1 MREWRLK
8 LIFFFVVVFGLSII
22 ARLYFL
28 EVISGDYYRALAQGQ
43 QKTVKRIS
51 ERGRIFFKGGQILA
65 TNKKGK
71 YLFISPKEISD
82 KETTAKEISEIVG
95 LPEKEILKKTME
107 DNYFELIKK
116 RLTLD
121 EAEKLKKQK
130 LKGVYLGDTIFR
142 DYPQG
147 LFASQVVGFLNDA
160 GEGQYGV
167 EGYYDQSLKGEKK
180 IEGLKTPW
188 GQLTSLINN
197 NSNATDI
204 WLTIDYPIQ
213 FKAEELLKKAKDDFD
228 IRSGQIIV
236 IEPNTGKILALAN
249 FPNFDPNKYEEYA
262 LAKKTV
268 IFQNSA
274 IQKLFEPGSC
284 FKPITMAAAL
294 EEGKVTPETI
304 YEDKGVVWLNGR
316 PIYNFARKKW
326 GKRTMTEVLEKSI
339 NTGAIFA
346 ERKLGNEEFLKY
358 IKKFGILE
366 ATGIDLEGEVFSKN
380 RRLAKGRDIDFAT
393 ASFGQGIEMTP
404 IQLVRAFCA
413 IANGGKMVRPY
424 VAERF
429 SQNGKVFK
437 TKPLIEA
444 QEVISSKTAYQLT
457 KMLVSVVENG
467 FGKKAKIP
475 GYYVAGKTGTSQ
487 IPFSALGINRKGY
500 SNETWQSFIG
510 FAPAYDPKFLIL
522 VKLDNPKSR
531 SSEYSAVPIFHDL
544 ARYIIDYRQIP
555 PDYQL

>member
-8 LIFFFVVVFGLSII
+8 LIFFFVVVFGLLII

-28 EVISGDYYRALAQGQ
+28 EVINGDYYRALAQGQ
-43 QKTVKRIS
+43 QKTIKRMD

-65 TNKKGK
+65 TNKKGN

-82 KETTAKEISEIVG
+82 KEATAKVISKI
-95 LPEKEILKKTME
+95 LNIPEKEILKKTME

-121 EAEKLKKQK
+121 EAEKLKKQE
-130 LKGVYLGDTIFR
+130 LKGVHLGDAIFR

-147 LFASQVVGFLNDA
+147 TLASQVVGFLNDA
-160 GEGQYGV
+160 GEGQYGL
-167 EGYYDQSLKGEKK
+167 EGYYNQSLKGEKK

-213 FKAEELLKKAKDDFD
+213 FKAEELLKEAKDDFD

-262 LAKKTV
+262 LAKKIV

-294 EEGKVTPETI
+294 EEGKVTPETT

-366 ATGIDLEGEVFSKN
+366 PTGIDLEGEVFSKN
-380 RRLAKGRDIDFAT
+380 KRLVKGRDIDFAT

-487 IPFSALGINRKGY
+487 IPFSTLGVNRRGY

-544 ARYIIDYRQIP
+544 AK
-555 PDYQL
+555 

>member
-1 MREWRLK
+1 M
-8 LIFFFVVVFGLSII
+8 IFFFVVVFGLSII

-28 EVISGDYYRALAQGQ
+28 EVINGDYYRALAQGQ
-43 QKTVKRIS
+43 QKTIKRMD

-65 TNKKGK
+65 TNKKGN
-71 YLFISPKEISD
+71 YLFISPREISD
-82 KETTAKEISEIVG
+82 KEATAKKISEIVG

-121 EAEKLKKQK
+121 EAEKLKKQE
-130 LKGVYLGDTIFR
+130 LKGVHLGDAIFR

-147 LFASQVVGFLNDA
+147 TLASQVVGFLNDA
-160 GEGQYGV
+160 GEGQYGL
-167 EGYYDQSLKGEKK
+167 EGYYNQSLKGEKK

-213 FKAEELLKKAKDDFD
+213 FKAEELLKEAKDDFD

-262 LAKKTV
+262 LAKKIV

-294 EEGKVTPETI
+294 EEGKVTPETT

-366 ATGIDLEGEVFSKN
+366 PTGIDLEGEVFSKN
-380 RRLAKGRDIDFAT
+380 KRLVKGRDIDFAT

-424 VAERF
+424 VAEKF

-437 TKPLIEA
+437 TKPLVKA

-487 IPFSALGINRKGY
+487 IPFSTLGVNRRGY

-544 ARYIIDYRQIP
+544 AKYIIDYWQIP

>member
-1 MREWRLK
+1 M
-8 LIFFFVVVFGLSII
+8 IFFFVVVFGLLII

-28 EVISGDYYRALAQGQ
+28 EVINGDYYRALAQGQ

>member
-1 MREWRLK
+1 M
-8 LIFFFVVVFGLSII
+8 IFFFVVVFGLSII

-28 EVISGDYYRALAQGQ
+28 EVINGDYYRALAQGQ
-43 QKTVKRIS
+43 QKTIKRMD

-65 TNKKGK
+65 TNKKGN

-82 KETTAKEISEIVG
+82 KEATAKVISKI
-95 LPEKEILKKTME
+95 LNIPEKEILKKTME

-121 EAEKLKKQK
+121 EAEKLKKQE
-130 LKGVYLGDTIFR
+130 LKGVHLGDAIFR

-147 LFASQVVGFLNDA
+147 TLASQVVGFLNDA
-160 GEGQYGV
+160 GEGQYGL
-167 EGYYDQSLKGEKK
+167 EGYYNQSLKGEKK

-213 FKAEELLKKAKDDFD
+213 FKAEELLKEAKDDFD

-262 LAKKTV
+262 LAKKIV

-294 EEGKVTPETI
+294 EEGKVTPETT

-366 ATGIDLEGEVFSKN
+366 PTGIDLEGEVFSKN
-380 RRLAKGRDIDFAT
+380 KRLVKGRDIDFAT

-424 VAERF
+424 VAEKF

-437 TKPLIEA
+437 TKPLVKA

-487 IPFSALGINRKGY
+487 IPFSTLGVNRRGY

-544 ARYIIDYRQIP
+544 AKYIIDYWQIP

>member
-1 MREWRLK
+1 M
-8 LIFFFVVVFGLSII
+8 IFFLIVAFGLALI

-28 EVISGDYYRALAQGQ
+28 EVLNGGYYRALAQGQ
-43 QKTVKRIS
+43 QRTIKRVN
-51 ERGRIFFKGGQILA
+51 ERGRIFFKGGQVLA
-65 TNKKGK
+65 INKRGS

-82 KETTAKEISEIVG
+82 KEAAAKAISEIVN
-95 LPEKEILKKTME
+95 LPEEEILEKVMK
-107 DNYFELIKK
+107 DNYFELVKK
-116 RLTLD
+116 RLTP
-121 EAEKLKKQK
+121 EEVEKLKKQE
-130 LKGVYLGDTIFR
+130 LKGVHFGDAVFR
-142 DYPQG
+142 NYPQG
-147 LFASQVVGFLNDA
+147 TLASQVAGFLNEA
-160 GEGQYGV
+160 GEGQYGL
-167 EGYYDQSLKGEKK
+167 EGYYDQSLRGERKV
-180 IEGLKTPW
+180 EGLKAPW
-188 GQLTSLINN
+188 GQLTSLL
-197 NSNATDI
+197 NSGSKAADI

-213 FKAEELLKKAKDDFD
+213 FKAEELLKKAKEDFD

-236 IEPNTGKILALAN
+236 IEPNTGKILALAD
-249 FPNFDPNKYEEYA
+249 FPGFDPNKYKEYA

-274 IQKLFEPGSC
+274 IQKLFEPGST
-284 FKPITMAAAL
+284 FKPITMAGAL
-294 EEGKVTPETI
+294 EEGKITPDTV

-346 ERKLGNEEFLKY
+346 ERKLGDEEFLRYVKR
-358 IKKFGILE
+358 FGILE
-366 ATGIDLEGEVFSKN
+366 PTGIDLEGEVFSKN
-380 RRLAKGRDIDFAT
+380 RKLARGRDIDFAT

-413 IANGGKMVRPY
+413 IANGGKMVKPY

-437 TKPLIEA
+437 KKPLIEA
-444 QEVISSKTAYQLT
+444 EEVISSKTAYQLT

-467 FGKKAKIP
+467 FGKKARIP

-487 IPFSALGINRKGY
+487 ISFSALGINRKGY

-510 FAPAYDPKFLIL
+510 FAPAFDPKFLIL
-522 VKLDNPKSR
+522 VKLDSPKSR
-531 SSEYSAVPIFHDL
+531 SSEYSAAPIFHDL
-544 ARYIIDYRQIP
+544 AKYIIDYWEIP
-555 PDYQL
+555 PDH

>member
-1 MREWRLK
+1 

-28 EVISGDYYRALAQGQ
+28 EVINGDYYRALAQGQ
-43 QKTVKRIS
+43 QKTIKRMD

-65 TNKKGK
+65 TNKKGN

-82 KETTAKEISEIVG
+82 KEATAKVISKI
-95 LPEKEILKKTME
+95 LNIPEKEILKKTME

-121 EAEKLKKQK
+121 EAEKLKKQE
-130 LKGVYLGDTIFR
+130 LKGVHLGDAIFR

-147 LFASQVVGFLNDA
+147 TLASQVVGFLNDA
-160 GEGQYGV
+160 GEGQYGL
-167 EGYYDQSLKGEKK
+167 EGYYNQSLKGEKK

-213 FKAEELLKKAKDDFD
+213 FKAEELLKEAKDDFD

-262 LAKKTV
+262 LAKKIV

-294 EEGKVTPETI
+294 EEGKVTPETT

-366 ATGIDLEGEVFSKN
+366 PTGIDLEGEVFSKN
-380 RRLAKGRDIDFAT
+380 KRLVKGRDIDFAT

-424 VAERF
+424 VAEKF

-437 TKPLIEA
+437 TKPLVKA

-487 IPFSALGINRKGY
+487 IPFSTLGVNRRGY

-544 ARYIIDYRQIP
+544 AKYIIDYWQIP

>member
-1 MREWRLK
+1 M
-8 LIFFFVVVFGLSII
+8 IFFFVVVFGLSII

-487 IPFSALGINRKGY
+487 IPFSVLGINRSGY

>member
-1 MREWRLK
+1 M
-8 LIFFFVVVFGLSII
+8 IFFLVVAFGLALI
-22 ARLYFL
+22 ARLCFL
-28 EVISGDYYRALAQGQ
+28 EVLNGGYYRALAQGQ
-43 QKTVKRIS
+43 QRTIKRVN
-51 ERGRIFFKGGQILA
+51 ERGRIFFKGGQVLA
-65 TNKKGK
+65 INKRGN

-82 KETTAKEISEIVG
+82 KEETAKAISEIVN
-95 LPEKEILKKTME
+95 LPEEEVLEKVIK

-116 RLTLD
+116 RLTT
-121 EAEKLKKQK
+121 EEVEKLKKQK
-130 LKGVYLGDTIFR
+130 LKGVHFGDAVFR
-142 DYPQG
+142 NYPQG
-147 LFASQVVGFLNDA
+147 TLASQVVGFLNDA
-160 GEGQYGV
+160 GEGQYGL
-167 EGYYDQSLKGEKK
+167 EGYYDQSLRGKRKV
-180 IEGLKTPW
+180 EGLKVPW
-188 GQLTSLINN
+188 GQLTSLLNN
-197 NSNATDI
+197 GSEAADI

-213 FKAEELLKKAKDDFD
+213 FKAEELLKKAKENFD

-249 FPNFDPNKYEEYA
+249 FPGFDPNKYKEYA

-274 IQKLFEPGSC
+274 IQKLFEPGST
-284 FKPITMAAAL
+284 FKPITMAGAL
-294 EEGKVTPETI
+294 EEGKITPDTV

-346 ERKLGNEEFLKY
+346 ERKLGDEEFLRYVKR
-358 IKKFGILE
+358 FGILE
-366 ATGIDLEGEVFSKN
+366 PTGIDLEGEVFSKN
-380 RRLAKGRDIDFAT
+380 RKLAKGRDIDFAT

-413 IANGGKMVRPY
+413 IANGGKMVKPY
-424 VAERF
+424 VGERF

-437 TKPLIEA
+437 KKPLIEA
-444 QEVISSKTAYQLT
+444 EEVISSKTAYQLT

-475 GYYVAGKTGTSQ
+475 GYYIAGKTGTSQ
-487 IPFSALGINRKGY
+487 ISFSALGINRKGY

-510 FAPAYDPKFLIL
+510 FAPAFDPKFLIF

-531 SSEYSAVPIFHDL
+531 SSEYSAAPIFHDL
-544 ARYIIDYRQIP
+544 AKYIIDYWEIP
-555 PDYQL
+555 PDH

>member
-1 MREWRLK
+1 M
-8 LIFFFVVVFGLSII
+8 IFFFIVVFGLSII

-28 EVISGDYYRALAQGQ
+28 EVINGDYYRALAQGQ
-43 QKTVKRIS
+43 QKTIKRMD

-65 TNKKGK
+65 TNKKGN
-71 YLFISPKEISD
+71 YLFISPREISD
-82 KETTAKEISEIVG
+82 KEATAKKISEIVG
-95 LPEKEILKKTME
+95 LPEKEILKKAME

-121 EAEKLKKQK
+121 EAEELKKQE
-130 LKGVYLGDTIFR
+130 LKGVHLGDAIFR

-147 LFASQVVGFLNDA
+147 PFASQVVGFLNDA
-160 GEGQYGV
+160 GEGQYGL
-167 EGYYDQSLKGEKK
+167 EGYYNQSLKGEKK

-197 NSNATDI
+197 NSNATNI

-294 EEGKVTPETI
+294 EEGKITPETT

-339 NTGAIFA
+339 NTGAIFT

-358 IKKFGILE
+358 IKRFGILE
-366 ATGIDLEGEVFSKN
+366 PTGIDLEGEVFSKN
-380 RRLAKGRDIDFAT
+380 RRLAKGRDIEFAT

-413 IANGGKMVRPY
+413 IANGGKMVKPY

-444 QEVISSKTAYQLT
+444 QEVISPKTAYQLT
-457 KMLVSVVENG
+457 KMLVSVVDNG
-467 FGKKAKIP
+467 FGKKARIP

-487 IPFSALGINRKGY
+487 IPFSALGINRSGY
-500 SNETWQSFIG
+500 SNQTWQSFIG

-531 SSEYSAVPIFHDL
+531 SSEYSAAPIFHDL
-544 ARYIIDYRQIP
+544 AKYIIDYWQIP